1 MHVFSGEVAAASQG
15 IFVAKVRYGTRTII
29 MSLERVNTIVMT
41 CLTSVARLVHGE
53 EITQNI

>member
-15 IFVAKVRYGTRTII
+15 IFVAMVRYGTRTI
-29 MSLERVNTIVMT
+29 MGLERVNTIIMT